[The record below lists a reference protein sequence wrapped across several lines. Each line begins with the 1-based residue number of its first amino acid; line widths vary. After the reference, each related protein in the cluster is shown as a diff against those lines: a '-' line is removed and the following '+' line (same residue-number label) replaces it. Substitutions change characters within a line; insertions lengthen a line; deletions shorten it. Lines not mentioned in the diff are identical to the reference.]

1 MTNKNFYYAVCAAVG
16 FFLIAM
22 TVQGCDLQKMID
34 VDVPR
39 DVQKSIGSEET
50 ISLADS
56 TYEWNRWQDWVST
69 NSEAFA
75 RNIDAGNERVAL
87 IESITALGIGALGEV
102 STTFPG
108 GAVVFSGL
116 SLLAGWFLKKP
127 GTDKVVA
134 KEKEDSY
141 NAGIEKGKTI
151 AATVMDAVEE
161 IKES

>member
-1 MTNKNFYYAVCAAVG
+1 MTSKRFYYAVCAAVG
-16 FFLIAM
+16 FFLLSM

-39 DVQKSIGSEET
+39 DVQQSIGSEET
-50 ISLADS
+50 VTLSDS
-56 TYEWNRWQDWVST
+56 RYEWDRWQDWVRS

-75 RNIDAGNERVAL
+75 RNIEAGNDRVAL
-87 IESITALGIGALGEV
+87 IENLTAMGIGALGEV
-102 STTFPG
+102 SGTFPG
-108 GAVVFSGL
+108 GAVIFSGL

-151 AATVMDAVEE
+151 AATVMEAVEE